1 VLFLYSNEDRRCS
14 TFGAVWS
21 SNGIGIWRSGCE
33 GDSHRA
39 HLDDPA
45 FHDRLSEFDRHCFS
59 ICAHRAFIGALFIT
73 VAICWFDARQ
83 KQLQSATGT
92 TPSGNRRQR
101 RRIRTIWLWHGRAP
115 GLVQAGAQLG
125 LSVTDAC
132 GRTDCRMMIALDVRS
147 TN

>member
-1 VLFLYSNEDRRCS
+1 MLFLYSNEDRRCS

-115 GLVQAGAQLG
+115 DWYRRERSFVA
-125 LSVTDAC
+125 LSHRRLWQYRLPDD
-132 GRTDCRMMIALDVRS
+132 DC
-147 TN
+147 T